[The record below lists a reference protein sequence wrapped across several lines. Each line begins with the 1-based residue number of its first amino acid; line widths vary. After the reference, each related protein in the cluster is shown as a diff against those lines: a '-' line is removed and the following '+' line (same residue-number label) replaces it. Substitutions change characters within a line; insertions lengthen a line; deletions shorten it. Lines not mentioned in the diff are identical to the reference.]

1 MQIKRHDKSH
11 IVMLSDGSA
20 WRIWPG
26 DISETLRWQP
36 TTQFRVADIEH
47 DICSHALVDRA
58 DGSRVRVIRASADWP
73 VHAVQRSLREG

>member
-11 IVMLSDGSA
+11 IVVLSDGSA

-36 TTQFRVADIEH
+36 TTERPRTLHHNSLLASFAPATSASSLAHMIE
-47 DICSHALVDRA
+47 
-58 DGSRVRVIRASADWP
+58 G
-73 VHAVQRSLREG
+73 